1 MTVSDLDRAVA
12 FFTGILDFRQA
23 GEPVEL
29 QGSELEHLTGVF
41 GARARLGT
49 VCLELT
55 DFLAPEGRP
64 IPADSRSNDRWFQHV
79 AIVVSDMPR
88 ADARLAAPASNRCRR
103 RRRAYPTGNRP
114 PEGSSPST
122 FAMPTNTMSS

>member
-1 MTVSDLDRAVA
+1 MGRPLAAATPPHVAAVGMTVSDLDRAVA
-12 FFTGILDFRQA
+12 FFNGILDFRQV

-41 GARARLGT
+41 SARARLAT

-64 IPADSRSNDRWFQHV
+64 IPADSRSNDR
-79 AIVVSDMPR
+79 
-88 ADARLAAPASNRCRR
+88 
-103 RRRAYPTGNRP
+103 
-114 PEGSSPST
+114 
-122 FAMPTNTMSS
+122 